1 MRALVR
7 TTTKI
12 VKLNARPLKRKQVA
26 LRWVPYT
33 IDTALLHNHVD
44 VKTIVTTTEDMLL
57 CEGIYIAMQ
66 VGIVMYNVYGKN
78 MSE

>member
-7 TTTKI
+7 TTTKV
-12 VKLNARPLKRKQVA
+12 VKLNVRPLKRKQIA

-33 IDTALLHNHVD
+33 IDTALLHNHID
-44 VKTIVTTTEDMLL
+44 MKTIVTTTEDMLL
-57 CEGIYIAMQ
+57 CEGIYLATQ
-66 VGIVMYNVYGKN
+66 VAIVMYNVYGKN